1 MCHITQFYATSMAIK
16 GMDIVQDVNI
26 SHSLVSP
33 YSSENDEAAK
43 PCIRTVS
50 LISGLFYHSG

>member
-1 MCHITQFYATSMAIK
+1 MTRFYATGMAIK

-33 YSSENDEAAK
+33 YSSENDEATK

>member
-1 MCHITQFYATSMAIK
+1 MTRFYATGMAIK

-50 LISGLFYHSG
+50 LISGLFYHPG